1 MFKKNIEKSKTQ
13 IIHTALL
20 TFLVALTF
28 NVFFFVKNTEALR
41 VPGLAVSFD
50 ANAQINGNQIINSL
64 TPTEDH
70 PMNHTVTPDNTTG

>member
-28 NVFFFVKNTEALR
+28 NIFFFRKKY
-41 VPGLAVSFD
+41 GSLARAWPCSFF
-50 ANAQINGNQIINSL
+50 
-64 TPTEDH
+64 
-70 PMNHTVTPDNTTG
+70 